1 MKAADASAQAGN
13 CQPGPVLPEDSVEEI
28 YEQASCGYL
37 STGPDGRIIKVNQT
51 FLDSTG
57 YARDEV
63 LGRKR
68 FEDFLTPAARIF
80 FQSQSWPLL
89 HLQGRID
96 EVAYQI
102 VTRNGERLPALVN
115 IRQKNDG
122 QGRALVRR
130 ITVFNATDRW
140 RYEQELLKA
149 RQSSEQSSQQF
160 EALNQQLMD
169 TNAALHAQGERLR
182 VILNSIADG
191 VIATDVAGQV
201 TYLNPVAEA
210 ITGRSRSEA
219 RGKLLADVLPI
230 GEAQAAALLASAT
243 GPAPGLPGHRVA
255 RLHRPAGGIAHVTL
269 SAQSMRDAAGELVG
283 AVIAIRDV
291 TEAQEMQARLHFQ
304 ATHDALT
311 GLTNRSEF
319 ERRLTTLLAA
329 PARSC
334 DMLLYLDLDQFKI
347 VNDTCGHAAGDEL
360 LRQVATIM
368 QGDLRDNDTLA
379 RLGGDEFGVILR
391 RATPEQGMAVA
402 QRLRET
408 VSDFHFVWCDKLF
421 PIGASIGAVLLA
433 PGRMSIT
440 DALRVADAAC
450 YIAKERGR
458 NRIHLSTADDQAI
471 RQREGEMNWVGHIH
485 EALREQRFVL
495 YTQRLQGLGPDNAA
509 EDHHEVLVRMVDR
522 DGALIA
528 PAAFIPAAERYGLM
542 PQIDRWIVGTVL
554 AHAAANATTYAINLS
569 GATVCDETF
578 LAFVQQSFRD
588 HGTDPRRICFEIT
601 ETAAIA
607 NLRQATAL
615 IRELKVM
622 GCRFSLDDFGSGMSS
637 FAYLK
642 HLPVDYLKIDGSF
655 VKDMLDDPVDRAMV
669 ESINHIGHVMKL
681 RTVAEFVE
689 NDAVLD
695 ALREIGVD
703 YAQGYGVQKPVPMGT
718 RSRQAVA

>member
-169 TNAALHAQGERLR
+169 TNTALHAQGERLR

-243 GPAPGLPGHRVA
+243 GPALGQPGHRVA

-509 EDHHEVLVRMVDR
+509 EDHHEVLRSE
-522 DGALIA
+522 
-528 PAAFIPAAERYGLM
+528 ER
-542 PQIDRWIVGTVL
+542 V
-554 AHAAANATTYAINLS
+554 
-569 GATVCDETF
+569 
-578 LAFVQQSFRD
+578 
-588 HGTDPRRICFEIT
+588 
-601 ETAAIA
+601 
-607 NLRQATAL
+607 
-615 IRELKVM
+615 
-622 GCRFSLDDFGSGMSS
+622 
-637 FAYLK
+637 
-642 HLPVDYLKIDGSF
+642 
-655 VKDMLDDPVDRAMV
+655 
-669 ESINHIGHVMKL
+669 
-681 RTVAEFVE
+681 
-689 NDAVLD
+689 
-695 ALREIGVD
+695 
-703 YAQGYGVQKPVPMGT
+703 
-718 RSRQAVA
+718 

>member
-1 MKAADASAQAGN
+1 MRSADASAQTGH
-13 CQPGPVLPEDSVEEI
+13 CQLSPALLEESVEEI
-28 YEQASCGYL
+28 YEHASCGYL

-57 YARDEV
+57 YARDDV
-63 LGRKR
+63 LGKKR

-102 VTRNGERLPALVN
+102 VTRNGERLPTLVN
-115 IRQKNDG
+115 IRQKNDD

-149 RQSSEQSSQQF
+149 RQASEQSSQQL
-160 EALNQQLMD
+160 ETLNQQLMD

-182 VILNSIADG
+182 VILNAVADG
-191 VIATDVAGQV
+191 VIATNVAGHV

-210 ITGRSRSEA
+210 ITGRRRSEA
-219 RGKLLADVLPI
+219 KGKLLADVLPI
-230 GEAQAAALLASAT
+230 GEAQAAALLASAA
-243 GPAPGLPGHRVA
+243 GPGQGQPGHSMA
-255 RLHRPAGGIAHVTL
+255 ELHRPAGGTAHVTL
-269 SAQSMRDAAGELVG
+269 SAQSMHDAAGELVG

-319 ERRLTTLLAA
+319 ERRLATLLAA
-329 PARSC
+329 PGKGC

-368 QGDLRDNDTLA
+368 QGDLRDHDTLA
-379 RLGGDEFGVILR
+379 RLGGDEFGLILR
-391 RATPEQGMAVA
+391 RATPEQGMTVA

-408 VSDFHFVWCDKLF
+408 VSDFHFVWSDKVF
-421 PIGASIGAVLLA
+421 PIGVSIGAVLLA
-433 PGRMSIT
+433 PGQMSIT

-458 NRIHLSTADDQAI
+458 NRVHLSAADDQAI
-471 RQREGEMNWVGHIH
+471 RQREGEMNWVGRIH

-495 YTQRLQGLGPDNAA
+495 YTQRLQGLGPDNGA
-509 EDHHEVLVRMVDR
+509 EDHHEVLVRMLDR
-522 DGALIA
+522 NGRLIA
-528 PAAFIPAAERYGLM
+528 PTAFIPAAERYGLM

-569 GATVCDETF
+569 GATICDETF

-588 HGTDPRRICFEIT
+588 HGADPRRICFEIT

-669 ESINHIGHVMKL
+669 ESINNIGHVMKL
-681 RTVAEFVE
+681 KTVAEFVE

-695 ALREIGVD
+695 ALRAIGVD

-718 RSRQAVA
+718 RGWQAVA

>member
-1 MKAADASAQAGN
+1 MKPADASARADH
-13 CQPGPVLPEDSVEEI
+13 CLLSPALLEESVEEI
-28 YEQASCGYL
+28 YEHASCGYL

-63 LGRKR
+63 VGRKR

-102 VTRNGERLPALVN
+102 VTRNGGRLPALVN
-115 IRQKNDG
+115 IRQKNDE
-122 QGRALVRR
+122 QGHALVRR

-149 RQSSEQSSQQF
+149 RQASEQSSQQL
-160 EALNQQLMD
+160 EALNQRLMD
-169 TNAALHAQGERLR
+169 ANAALHAQGERLR

-191 VIATDVAGQV
+191 VIATDMAGHV
-201 TYLNPVAEA
+201 DYLNPVAES
-210 ITGRSRSEA
+210 ITGRRRSEA
-219 RGKLLADVLPI
+219 RGKPLPEVLQI
-230 GEAQAAALLASAT
+230 GEAQAAVLLASAT
-243 GPAPGLPGHRVA
+243 RPEQGQPDCGMA
-255 RLHRPAGGIAHVTL
+255 RLRRPDGDIVHVTL

-319 ERRLTTLLAA
+319 ESRLTALLAA
-329 PARSC
+329 PANSC

-379 RLGGDEFGVILR
+379 RLGGDEFGLLLR
-391 RATPEQGMAVA
+391 RATTEQGMAVA

-408 VSDFHFVWCDKLF
+408 VSDFHFVWSDKVF
-421 PIGASIGAVLLA
+421 PIGVSIGAVLLA
-433 PGRMSIT
+433 PGRMSTT

-458 NRIHLSTADDQAI
+458 NRIHLSAADDQAI
-471 RQREGEMNWVGHIH
+471 RQREGEMNWVGRLH

-495 YTQRLQGLGPDNAA
+495 HTQRLQGLRPDNGR

-522 DGALIA
+522 NGALIA

-554 AHAAANATTYAINLS
+554 AHAASNATTYAINLS
-569 GATVCDETF
+569 GATVCDESF
-578 LAFVQQSFRD
+578 LAFVQQGFRD

-681 RTVAEFVE
+681 ETVAEFVE
-689 NDAVLD
+689 NDAVLE
-695 ALREIGVD
+695 ALRSIGVD
-703 YAQGYGVQKPVPMGT
+703 YAQGYGVQKPVPLDAHGL
-718 RSRQAVA
+718 QAVA

>member
-1 MKAADASAQAGN
+1 MTSADAFVRAGD
-13 CQPGPVLPEDSVEEI
+13 CPLSPALLEESVEEI
-28 YEQASCGYL
+28 YEHASCGYL

-63 LGRKR
+63 VGRKR

-102 VTRNGERLPALVN
+102 VARNGERLPTLVN
-115 IRQKNDG
+115 IRQKNDD

-130 ITVFNATDRW
+130 ITVFNAADRW

-149 RQSSEQSSQQF
+149 RQASELSSQQM
-160 EALNQQLMD
+160 ETLNQQLLQS
-169 TNAALHAQGERLR
+169 NAALHAQGERLR
-182 VILNSIADG
+182 VILSSIADG
-191 VIATDVAGQV
+191 VIATDMAGRV

-210 ITGRSRSEA
+210 ITGRRRQEA
-219 RGKLLADVLPI
+219 KGKPLDDVLPI
-230 GEAQAAALLASAT
+230 GEAQAAALLASAP
-243 GPAPGLPGHRVA
+243 GPARGRPGHSIA
-255 RLHRPAGGIAHVTL
+255 RLHRPAGKTAHVTL
-269 SAQSMRDAAGELVG
+269 SAQSMHDAAGQLVG

-291 TEAQEMQARLHFQ
+291 TEAQEMQDRLHFQ

-319 ERRLTTLLAA
+319 EHRLASLLAA
-329 PARSC
+329 PASSC

-368 QGDLRDNDTLA
+368 QSHLGDNDTLA
-379 RLGGDEFGVILR
+379 RLGGDEFGMILR
-391 RATPEQGMAVA
+391 RATTEQGMAVA

-408 VSDFHFVWCDKLF
+408 VSEFHFVWSDKVF
-421 PIGASIGAVLLA
+421 AIGVSIGAVLLA
-433 PGRMSIT
+433 PGRMSTT

-458 NRIHLSTADDQAI
+458 NRVHLSAADDQAI
-471 RQREGEMNWVGHIH
+471 RQREGEMNWVGRIH
-485 EALREQRFVL
+485 EALREQRFAL
-495 YTQRLQGLGPDNAA
+495 HTQRLQGLRPDNGAN
-509 EDHHEVLVRMVDR
+509 DHHEVLVRMVDR
-522 DGALIA
+522 NGALIA

-554 AHAAANATTYAINLS
+554 AHAASNATTYAINLS
-569 GATVCDETF
+569 GATVCDESF
-578 LAFVQQSFRD
+578 LAFVQQSFRG

-681 RTVAEFVE
+681 ETVAEFVE
-689 NDAVLD
+689 NDAVLE
-695 ALREIGVD
+695 ALRSIGVD
-703 YAQGYGVQKPVPMGT
+703 YAQGYGVQKPVPMDARGL
-718 RSRQAVA
+718 QAVA